1 MVTGRLPR
9 IPPALA
15 NRLRKLAAQYET
27 PAFSADDPIG
37 CLRDAPPEELETAA
51 FLAASLSYGNRTQ
64 FIPKI
69 RWILDLAGSGGT
81 RDWILSGHYARTFH
95 PVDCHSFYRL
105 FSCAQMRVFL
115 DKLRTILHRHGT
127 LGACLRA
134 AGATDGPS
142 ALRAICAAFGGR
154 AAPIVPRDTTSACK
168 RLCMFLRWMAR
179 AGSPVDF
186 GIWSGW
192 LDKATLVIPLDVH
205 VLRQANRLGL
215 IRSRC
220 ATMKTA
226 EKLTQQL
233 SAVFPGDP
241 CKGDFALYGLG
252 IADSPVAAPTL
263 PPELPPQ
270 APPPTSLPTPLRAPP
285 PPVPHCRTDSGSS
298 RRP

>member
-1 MVTGRLPR
+1 MSSSRLPR

-15 NRLRKLAAQYET
+15 ARLRDLAAQYET
-27 PAFSADDPIG
+27 PTFSAGDPIG
-37 CLRDAPPEELETAA
+37 CLREAPLEELETAA
-51 FLAASLSYGNRTQ
+51 FLAACLSYGSRTQ

-69 RWILDLAGSGGT
+69 HCLLDIAGPGGT
-81 RDWILSGHYARTFH
+81 RGWILSGRYARTFR
-95 PVDCHSFYRL
+95 PGDCTSFYRL
-105 FSCAQMRVFL
+105 FSRDRMHAFFSG
-115 DKLRTILHRHGT
+115 LRAILRRHGT
-127 LGACLRA
+127 IGACLRA

-142 ALRAICAAFGGR
+142 ALRALCSAFAGR
-154 AAPIVPRDTTSACK
+154 AAPVVPQDTSSACK

-179 AGSPVDF
+179 DGSPVDF
-186 GIWSGW
+186 GIWSDW

-226 EKLTQQL
+226 EKLTRQL

-241 CKGDFALYGLG
+241 CRGDFALYGLG
-252 IADSPVAAPTL
+252 VAGYSTPNLVT
-263 PPELPPQ
+263 PPNP
-270 APPPTSLPTPLRAPP
+270 SR
-285 PPVPHCRTDSGSS
+285 RTDSGPL

>member
-1 MVTGRLPR
+1 MATSRLPR

-15 NRLRKLAAQYET
+15 NRLRNLAVRYET
-27 PAFSADDPIG
+27 PAFSAEDPIG
-37 CLRDAPPEELETAA
+37 CLREAPPEELETAA
-51 FLAASLSYGNRTQ
+51 FLAASLSYGNRIQ

-69 RWILDLAGSGGT
+69 HRLLDLAGPGGT
-81 RDWILSGHYARTFH
+81 RDWILSGRYARTFR
-95 PVDCHSFYRL
+95 PCDCHSFYRF
-105 FSCAQMRVFL
+105 FSCTQMRAFL
-115 DKLRTILHRHGT
+115 DALRAILRRHGT
-127 LGACLRA
+127 IGACLRA
-134 AGATDGPS
+134 SGATDGPS
-142 ALRAICAAFGGR
+142 ALRTLCAAFGGR
-154 AAPIVPRDTTSACK
+154 AAPIVPQDATSACK

-179 AGSPVDF
+179 DGSPVDF

-252 IADSPVAAPTL
+252 VSEAPSPSPTL
-263 PPELPPQ
+263 LS
-270 APPPTSLPTPLRAPP
+270 APPNRPR
-285 PPVPHCRTDSGSS
+285 RTGSGNS

>member
-1 MVTGRLPR
+1 MATGRLPR
-9 IPPALA
+9 ISPALA
-15 NRLRKLAAQYET
+15 ARLRDLAARFET
-27 PAFSADDPIG
+27 PDFSAGDPIG
-37 CLRDAPPEELETAA
+37 CLHAAPPEELETAA

-69 RWILDLAGSGGT
+69 RSLLDRAGSAGT
-81 RDWILSGHYARTFH
+81 REWILSGRYAKTFRSG
-95 PVDCHSFYRL
+95 DCRSFYRL
-105 FSCAQMRVFL
+105 FSCGQMHAFL
-115 DKLRTILHRHGT
+115 GELRAILRRHGT
-127 LGACLRA
+127 IGACLRA

-142 ALRAICAAFGGR
+142 ALRALCAALGGR
-154 AAPIVPRDTTSACK
+154 AAPVVPKDAASACK

-179 AGSPVDF
+179 DGSPVDF
-186 GIWSGW
+186 GIWSDW
-192 LDKATLVIPLDVH
+192 LDKGTLVIPLDVH

-215 IRSRC
+215 VRSRC

-252 IADSPVAAPTL
+252 VSEAPSLSPTL
-263 PPELPPQ
+263 LP
-270 APPPTSLPTPLRAPP
+270 APPNRPR
-285 PPVPHCRTDSGSS
+285 RTGSGSS